1 MSIFGLISTAPG
13 RFALL
18 TPHQAKYIAHDL
30 TLQHA
35 GGGLERLS
43 RALFNASAYLNPHQ
57 IEAAMF
63 ALPSPLSMPGAV
75 AGLKTGRKISLKTIP
90 RNNGH
95 YPKNLSYC
103 PANYQRNYQRKPMP
117 DPNDMKDLKDL
128 KALAA
133 QMAAIRA
140 EVQAE
145 GGFLHDRDLH
155 HCPACSL
162 MEDVMFSGKLVTYWH
177 QTTEPMDSGLR
188 FKEVGADKLACPCC
202 GGLSLA
208 LDADIE

>member
-1 MSIFGLISTAPG
+1 MRLFGLISTAPG

-18 TPHQAKYIAHDL
+18 TPHKAKHTAQDL

-35 GGGLERLS
+35 GGRLPRLS

-63 ALPSPLSMPGAV
+63 ALRSPLSRPGPV
-75 AGLKTGRKISLKTIP
+75 AGLKAGRKTSLKAIP

-128 KALAA
+128 KALAV

-155 HCPACSL
+155 QCPACSL
-162 MEDVMFSGKLVTYWH
+162 MEDVLFSGKLLTYWH
-177 QTTEPMDSGLR
+177 QTTEPVDSGLR
-188 FKEVGADKLACPCC
+188 FKEVGADQLAYPCC

-208 LDADIE
+208 LDADNE